1 MRRRFKLPVKRL
13 GLAIGAVA
21 IVAAGAALIPANAAA
36 QTVDQGT
43 WGNVFSTWS
52 CGSGATIDSP
62 YSCTYGTNAGF
73 GSNQCHEAGITPGGG
88 VHVDVSCS
96 ISVSVTTQVAPI
108 INAAGKVV
116 GCTSVATT
124 ASGIASYTSGTGE
137 FGANIPIQTADIHGA
152 NTNSPR
158 VNGAG
163 TIAYHG
169 QFVDT
174 NTEFVYTVDG
184 TIAAAQ
190 CAAGSSG
197 SNTDGA
203 GTVTVAFSTQ

>member
-1 MRRRFKLPVKRL
+1 MLRKLPLKRL
-13 GLAIGAVA
+13 VLAIGAIA
-21 IVAAGAALIPANAAA
+21 IVAGGAAAIPANAAA

-52 CGSGATIDSP
+52 CGSGSTIDSP
-62 YSCTYGTNAGF
+62 YSCTYGTSTSF
-73 GSNQCHEAGITPGGG
+73 GSNQCHEAGLTPGGG
-88 VHVDVSCS
+88 VTVAVSCS

-108 INAAGKVV
+108 LSAAGKVV

-124 ASGIASYTSGTGE
+124 ASGVASYASGTGE
-137 FGANIPIQTADIHGA
+137 FGATIPIQTADIHGV

-158 VNGAG
+158 VNGVG
-163 TIAYHG
+163 HLAYHG

-174 NTEFVYTVDG
+174 NTDFVYTVDG

-197 SNTDGA
+197 SNGNGA
-203 GTVTVAFSTQ
+203 GNVVVAFSTQ